1 MGSGGSTRIRIQ
13 DVVHTLIRSIVDVG
27 EMSHKA
33 KANDLSITSPPGI
46 IGHFPIVTWLSASID
61 SL

>member
-33 KANDLSITSPPGI
+33 MANDLSITPSPGI
-46 IGHFPIVTWLSASID
+46 IGHFPIGTWLSASID
-61 SL
+61 SP